1 MMRLLSRHP
10 ERVRAAARAYDAGLS
25 VTGSGLVADIDR
37 MFGAVHAEVAAALLA
52 RAGAE
57 PGHAL
62 TYTRA
67 AAAGVHADRLRIV
80 PSPRASV
87 AVPGAQIRYS
97 VEQGERMY
105 SAGSYCTYQWFCLN
119 DPQTSQAYDLP
130 ELVFGPS
137 TPNWETRW
145 QFPGNHKILCRVL
158 FRAREPDGSYSDH
171 APHYV
176 EFQQSVQS
184 HGDVLAAAIASANE
198 PGSRHVPR
206 HAAPSEQLRLL
217 RGYQQALHA
226 AEQQPGSGH
235 LDPKKKESVDTQ
247 ITKLQERLASTEGHT
262 RIPLTAFH
270 VTTENARVSP
280 LNVFLS
286 HVGSSGGNEVWKLV
300 DLTNPTDRRL
310 TGEYT
315 GEGKDTPH
323 AIADALCAWDRGNRY
338 PKGRLRVQVPG
349 EAGVSLDQ
357 EFQTDGASFWDSVSE
372 FFSQVGFWSGLG
384 LLGAAVVMT
393 VAPDPTVSKVAAAL
407 LWTSILG
414 GTAGV
419 SIGLVQRHAE
429 GMSTATEDAFD
440 TLTIVGNVLGARWAL
455 GATVKGLGLAG
466 SRAGTAVVI
475 GRVTTDSAQGILLSA
490 EYVKEY
496 QKILEDPDP
505 QRRTDRLLQLLG
517 KAALSGGMLALSMHG
532 SRADLARL
540 GQNKASLA
548 RLGSEGEVIDL
559 SKASQEGAA
568 HAEAEHS
575 LGSAPTLPQLAGGK
589 GQGGQAV
596 REHAQERAAAEP
608 VQTPNSEPAAAPKTS
623 GQTSSGRVAEPVP
636 GLYPSI
642 DAELGH
648 APPGWWFYDEI
659 VPISGGWL
667 RVTTHCRDAN
677 GNKGKLIRSYDP
689 KTKMYVM
696 EAAFFDDKLER
707 WIHDGVPMVPGR
719 GTPLSTY
726 LMLRQLKRVGAAYGQ
741 VQTVKMSTIQ
751 NVEAILQLEQ
761 NVRQGMELEDA
772 VRLTHSVQ
780 YAETAMTQAG
790 HRIVGVRVK
799 LNRATRSPIDEVLS
813 HYEKDRLLDWERN
826 PAVVA
831 KHEALLARY
840 GMQRTDNV
848 LWNYDIYLDL
858 APFAPGTR

>member
-1 MMRLLSRHP
+1 MRLLSRHP
-10 ERVRAAARAYDAGLS
+10 ERVRAAVRAYDAGLS

-57 PGHAL
+57 PGQAL
-62 TYTRA
+62 TYTRP
-67 AAAGVHADRLRIV
+67 AAAGDHADRIRIV
-80 PSPRASV
+80 SSPRASV

-97 VEQGERMY
+97 VDQGERMY

-137 TPNWETRW
+137 TPSWETRW
-145 QFPGNHKILCRVL
+145 QFPGHHKLLCRVA
-158 FRAREPDGSYSDH
+158 FRNREPDGGYTDH
-171 APHYV
+171 APQYV

-184 HGDVLAAAIASANE
+184 QGDVLAAALA
-198 PGSRHVPR
+198 GDHGPR
-206 HAAPSEQLRLL
+206 RAAPSEPLRLL
-217 RGYQQALHA
+217 RGYRQALHA

-286 HVGSSGGNEVWKLV
+286 HVGSSGGAEVWKLV

-315 GEGKDTPH
+315 GKGKDSSH
-323 AIADALCAWDRGNRY
+323 AIADALCAWDSGNRY
-338 PKGRLRVQVPG
+338 PKGRLRVQVPR
-349 EAGVSLDQ
+349 EAGVLIDQ
-357 EFQTDGASFWDSVSE
+357 EFHTDGASFWDSVSE

-414 GTAGV
+414 GTAGA
-419 SIGLVQRHAE
+419 SIGLAQRHAE

-440 TLTIVGNVLGARWAL
+440 VLTVVGNVLGARWAL
-455 GATVKGLGLAG
+455 GATVKGLSLAG

-490 EYVKEY
+490 EYVREY
-496 QKILEDPDP
+496 QKILEDADP

-532 SRADLARL
+532 SKADLARL

-548 RLGSEGEVIDL
+548 RLGSEGEIIDL
-559 SKASQEGAA
+559 GKAPLGSAA
-568 HAEAEHS
+568 PAEAEHS
-575 LGSAPTLPQLAGGK
+575 LGSAPTLPELPAGK
-589 GQGGQAV
+589 GKEPQPV
-596 REHAQERAAAEP
+596 REHAQEPAAVKL
-608 VQTPNSEPAAAPKTS
+608 VQAQDVQPAAAPKTT
-623 GQTSSGRVAEPVP
+623 GQTSGWVTEPVP
-636 GLYPSI
+636 GLYQSI

-648 APPGWWFYDEI
+648 SPPGWWFHDE
-659 VPISGGWL
+659 VDPLAGGWV
-667 RVTTHCRDAN
+667 RITTHCRDAN
-677 GNKGKLIRSYDP
+677 GKKGKLTRSYDP

-707 WIHDGVPMVPGR
+707 WIHAGIPMMPER
-719 GTPLSTY
+719 GTPLATY
-726 LMLRQLKRVGAAYGQ
+726 LMLRQLKQIGAAYGE

-761 NVRQGMELEDA
+761 NVRQGMTLEDA

-799 LNRATRSPIDEVLS
+799 LTRAWRSPLDEMLS
-813 HYEKDRLLDWERN
+813 HYERDPLLDWEHN
-826 PAVVA
+826 PTVVA
-831 KHEALLARY
+831 KHEALLAKY
-840 GMQRTDNV
+840 GIQRTDSV

-858 APFAPGTR
+858 APFRLGTP